1 MAQRRGRLITFEG
14 GEGSGKST
22 QTRRLTLL
30 LRSAGIEALA
40 TREPG
45 GVASGERIRSLLLG
59 NGEPPFLPLTE
70 AMLHWAARHEHV
82 AGAISP
88 ALVAGRWVI
97 CDRFADSTLAYQGYG
112 MGVDLD
118 VLATLRRLAI
128 GELDADLTMLLDL
141 PVEEGLARAARR
153 NPLADR
159 YQGLAI
165 DFHRRVREGFLSIAR
180 AEPARCVIIDASG
193 DEDQVA
199 ARVRAVIIDRFADD
213 LPARLRLR

>member
-1 MAQRRGRLITFEG
+1 
-14 GEGSGKST
+14 
-22 QTRRLTLL
+22 
-30 LRSAGIEALA
+30 
-40 TREPG
+40 
-45 GVASGERIRSLLLG
+45 
-59 NGEPPFLPLTE
+59 
-70 AMLHWAARHEHV
+70 
-82 AGAISP
+82 
-88 ALVAGRWVI
+88 
-97 CDRFADSTLAYQGYG
+97 
-112 MGVDLD
+112 
-118 VLATLRRLAI
+118 
-128 GELDADLTMLLDL
+128 MLLDL